1 MNRTAL
7 LTLSIL
13 LLVGIYGL
21 YWAEGR
27 RSGHPTADQPGTH
40 KRARRGAAG

>member
-27 RSGHPTADQPGTH
+27 RSGHPSTDPPVKH
-40 KRARRGAAG
+40 KRTRRGTAG

>member
-1 MNRTAL
+1 MTRTAL

-13 LLVGIYGL
+13 LLVGVYGL

-27 RSGHPTADQPGTH
+27 RSGHPSTDPPVKH
-40 KRARRGAAG
+40 KGAGRGAAG